1 MNKAGLGGAILCFA
15 AASPLTGPGGDDF
28 ETLVQPLLERHCQGC
43 HGARVHA
50 AKLDLSVFVDETSAR
65 AAPEVWHSIRERLAD
80 GSMPPGESAHL
91 AGDERLALLGWID
104 DHLPG
109 DEPLGSPGRT
119 VLRRLNHRE
128 YRNTIRDLF
137 GVDFPADELFPADG
151 AGHGFDTCG
160 EALSMPDAM
169 FEKYLDAAEEIA
181 ARAIVD
187 EEPGEPPRTRRGPA
201 SFTGDGGDRGDE
213 WSLHSQGAV
222 GHDHDFPRDGEY
234 FVRVGA
240 WAQQAGPELARL
252 ALGVDAGP
260 AEEQEVEGTRA
271 EPSTHER
278 RMRLTRGRHRV
289 EARFVNDFYVPAE
302 GDRKAQD
309 RNLYVVWLEVVGP
322 LDPPPIG
329 DFQRELFT
337 RFGEGLGEQRLERI
351 ALHLARR
358 AWRRPVTDEERE
370 RLVDLAS
377 GERSLEARVR
387 IALTAILVSP
397 HFLFRPELEPGRLE
411 DGAESRPLDGY
422 ELATR
427 LTYFLWSS
435 APDEPLLAAA
445 ERGALEEDEGLRA
458 ETLRLLADPRAR
470 ALAEGFAAQWLQVRS
485 LDRADVDTELFP
497 AFDEEL
503 RSSMREETL
512 CFFEHLLRENRSV
525 WELIDAD
532 YTFVDERLARHYGIE
547 GVRGDDPRRVS
558 LEGLPRRG
566 VLAHASVLTLT
577 SNPNRTSPVK
587 RGKWILETLL
597 AAPPPPPPPG
607 VVALDDSPEA
617 MSAASNRERLEEHRR
632 DPACAVCHEK
642 MDPLGFALE
651 NYDAVGAW
659 RQRDGAFPI
668 DASGTLPDG
677 RSFDGPRELID
688 VLRQEDAFLRGLVE
702 KLFVYGLGRGLT
714 EEDEVTV
721 DAVLAKLDPE
731 RPTLRA
737 MIEGVVLSSAFRRL
751 PPAPTT
757 R

>member
-1 MNKAGLGGAILCFA
+1 VLCLA
-15 AASPLTGPGGDDF
+15 AASPFTGRGGDDF
-28 ETLVQPLLERHCQGC
+28 EVLVRPLLERHCQGC

-50 AKLDLSVFVDETSAR
+50 AKLDLSIYVDEATAGE
-65 AAPEVWHSIRERLAD
+65 APEVWRTIRERLAD
-80 GSMPPGESAHL
+80 GSMPPGESARL
-91 AGDERLALLGWID
+91 TDDERSALLGWID
-104 DHLPG
+104 GHVLA
-109 DEPLGSPGRT
+109 DEPPAAQGAPGRS

-160 EALSMPDAM
+160 EALSMPDAL

-213 WSLHSQGAV
+213 WSLYSQGAV
-222 GHDHDFPRDGEY
+222 GFDHDFPRDGEY
-234 FVRVGA
+234 LVRAGA
-240 WAQQAGPELARL
+240 WAQQAGPELARIE
-252 ALGVDAGP
+252 LGVDAGP
-260 AEEQEVEGTRA
+260 SEEREVAGTHA
-271 EPSTHER
+271 EPSTHEQR
-278 RMRLTRGRHRV
+278 VRATRGRHRV

-309 RNLYVVWLEVVGP
+309 RNLWIVWLEVEGP

-329 DFQRELFT
+329 GFQRELFS
-337 RFGEGLGEQRLERI
+337 RFGEELGEERLASI

-358 AWRRPVTDEERE
+358 TWRRPITDEERE
-370 RLVDLAS
+370 RLVDLAR
-377 GERSLEARVR
+377 GERTLEARVR
-387 IALTAILVSP
+387 LALTAILASP
-397 HFLFRPELEPGRLE
+397 HFLFRPELEPARVEAGV
-411 DGAESRPLDGY
+411 AARPLTGF

-427 LTYFLWSS
+427 LSYFLWSS

-445 ERGALEEDEGLRA
+445 ERGALEDAAALLA
-458 ETLRLLADPRAR
+458 EVERLLADSRAR
-470 ALAEGFAAQWLQVRS
+470 ALAEGFAAQWLQLRS
-485 LDRADVDTELFP
+485 LERADVDVELFP

-503 RSSMREETL
+503 RASMREETL
-512 CFFEHLLRENRSV
+512 LFFEHLLRADRSV

-532 YTFVDERLARHYGIE
+532 YTFVDERLAQHYGIE
-547 GVRGDDPRRVS
+547 GVRGDEPRRVS
-558 LEGLPRRG
+558 LEALPRRG

-597 AAPPPPPPPG
+597 DAPPPPPPPG
-607 VVALDDSPEA
+607 VVALDDTPEA
-617 MSAASNRERLEEHRR
+617 MRAASNRERLEAHRR
-632 DPACAVCHEK
+632 DPACAVCHER

-659 RQRDGAFPI
+659 RERDGSFAI
-668 DASGTLPDG
+668 DASGRLPDG
-677 RSFDGPRELID
+677 RSFDGPRELTL
-688 VLRQEDAFLRGLVE
+688 VLREEDAFLRGLVE

-714 EEDEVTV
+714 EEDAATV
-721 DAVLAKLDPE
+721 DSVLARLDPQ

-737 MIEGVVLSSAFRRL
+737 MIEGVVLSSAFRERTL
-751 PPAPTT
+751 TAST